1 MSDEGYVSGRCVVL
15 GVCGSIAIYK
25 ACELVRLLTA
35 QGCDV
40 RVIMTKSATELVTP
54 RTFATLTRNPVAV
67 DPFHDPVPEEIEH
80 IALADRADA
89 ILIAPAT
96 ANTMAKLAS
105 GTCDDMLTTT
115 VCASAAPVVLA
126 PAMNPRMWHH
136 AATTRNTEMLLRFG
150 YVIVEPGTGE
160 VACGHI
166 GQGRLAP
173 PDVIL
178 SHVERVLAPK
188 PLAGV
193 RFLVTTG
200 ATRESVDP
208 LRFVTN
214 RSSGKMGFAL
224 AYEAWLAGASVTC
237 VTGAVT
243 VEPPYGPEIVSVE
256 TAVEM
261 YSVVMDRIGSEDV
274 YAGAAAVA
282 DFAPREVAPSK
293 LKKAGRPEL
302 TLTLVP
308 TRDIL
313 EAVCHSPDRPRL
325 VLGFAAETERIEER
339 GCEKLRSKGCD
350 LVVANKVGPGGVMG
364 ADDTDA
370 LLIGPEGV
378 RDRYVGHKREVARRL
393 VSEIAGMLVG
403 T

>member
-1 MSDEGYVSGRCVVL
+1 MSGESYANGRCVVL
-15 GVCGSIAIYK
+15 GVCGSIAVYK

-40 RVIMTKSATELVTP
+40 RVIMTQSATELVSP
-54 RTFATLTRNPVAV
+54 RTFSTLTGNPVAV
-67 DPFHDPVPEEIEH
+67 DPFHDPMPEEIEH
-80 IALADRADA
+80 ISLADRGDA
-89 ILIAPAT
+89 ILIAPVT

-115 VCASAAPVVLA
+115 VCASPAPVVLA
-126 PAMNPRMWHH
+126 PAMNPRMWTHP
-136 AATTRNTEMLLRFG
+136 ATTRNTQMLLRFG
-150 YVIVEPGTGE
+150 YVIVDPGIGE

-173 PDVIL
+173 LEAIMA
-178 SHVERVLAPK
+178 HVERALAPK
-188 PLAGV
+188 PLEGV
-193 RFLVTTG
+193 RVLVTTG
-200 ATRESVDP
+200 ATREPIDP
-208 LRFVTN
+208 LRYVTN

-243 VEPPYGPEIVSVE
+243 VEPPCGPEIVSVE

-261 YSVVMDRIGSEDV
+261 HSAVMDRIGSADV
-274 YAGAAAVA
+274 YAAVAAVA

-293 LKKAGRPEL
+293 LKKAGRQEL
-302 TLTLVP
+302 ALTLVP

-313 EAVCHSPDRPRL
+313 EAVCRSPDRPRL

-339 GCEKLRSKGCD
+339 GCEKLSAKGCD

-364 ADDTDA
+364 TDDTDA

-378 RDRYVGHKREVARRL
+378 RDRYTGHKREVARRL
-393 VSEIAGMLVG
+393 VLEIARHL
-403 T
+403 TRA